1 MEKTVCEHS
10 CERRDLRRWRKG
22 IADGEEGIK
31 QAGPWGR
38 AMGQGQGLGQGLGPG
53 QRAGSAL

>member
-31 QAGPWGR
+31 VGEC
-38 AMGQGQGLGQGLGPG
+38 
-53 QRAGSAL
+53 SALKQSEGQVSKKKE